1 MSTLLSSLSVGVMF
15 GLSAGFAPGPLL
27 TLVITQ
33 TLQHNTKEGVIVA
46 AAPLMTD
53 VPIVLISFFI
63 LYNLSTLGPTL
74 GIIAAVGGL
83 YVLYLAYETLKTGPV
98 KVNTSLIQP
107 KSLRKGA
114 VVNALNPHPYLFW
127 ATVGIPFI
135 LKTQQNHPIAPWLF
149 IFTFYLFLIGSK
161 VSIALIVGRF
171 RTFLEGKIYLYMLRG
186 LGAVLAVFAFFLLW
200 DALVHFRL
208 VQN

>member
-1 MSTLLSSLSVGVMF
+1 MLSALLVGVMF

-33 TLQHNTKEGVIVA
+33 TLQHSTKEGIMVA
-46 AAPLMTD
+46 AAPVITD

-63 LYNLSTLGPTL
+63 LYNLSSLGPTL

-83 YVLYLAYETLKTGPV
+83 FVLYLAYETLKTGPV
-98 KVNTSLIQP
+98 KVDTSLIQP

-127 ATVGIPFI
+127 ATVGVPFI
-135 LKTQQNHPIAPWLF
+135 LKSQQNDPIAPWLF

-161 VSIALIVGRF
+161 VSIALIVGKF
-171 RTFLEGKIYLYMLRG
+171 RTFLEGKIYLYMMRG
-186 LGAVLAVFAFFLLW
+186 LGAVLAGFAIFLLW
-200 DALVHFRL
+200 DALVLFGL

>member
-1 MSTLLSSLSVGVMF
+1 MLSALLVGVMF

-27 TLVITQ
+27 TLVVTQ
-33 TLQHNTKEGVIVA
+33 TLQHSTKEGIMVA
-46 AAPLMTD
+46 AAPVITD

-63 LYNLSTLGPTL
+63 LYNLSSLGPTL

-114 VVNALNPHPYLFW
+114 AVNALNPHPYLFW
-127 ATVGIPFI
+127 ATVGVPFI
-135 LKTQQNHPIAPWLF
+135 LKTQQNDPISPWLF

-161 VSIALIVGRF
+161 VMIALIVGKF
-171 RTFLEGKIYLYMLRG
+171 RTFLEGKIYLYMMRA
-186 LGAVLAVFAFFLLW
+186 LGAVLAGFAIFLLW

>member
-1 MSTLLSSLSVGVMF
+1 MLSAVLVGVMF

-46 AAPLMTD
+46 AAPLITD

-63 LYNLSTLGPTL
+63 LYNLSSLGPTL

-127 ATVGIPFI
+127 ATVGVPFI
-135 LKTQQNHPIAPWLF
+135 LKTQQSDPIAPWLF
-149 IFTFYLFLIGSK
+149 IFSFYLLLIGAK
-161 VSIALIVGRF
+161 VLIALIVGRF
-171 RTFLEGKIYLYMLRG
+171 RTFLEGKIYLYMMRG
-186 LGAVLAVFAFFLLW
+186 LGAVLAGFAIFLLW

>member
-1 MSTLLSSLSVGVMF
+1 MLSALLVGVMF

-46 AAPLMTD
+46 AAPVMTD

-63 LYNLSTLGPTL
+63 LNELSTLGPTL
-74 GIIAAVGGL
+74 GVIAAVGGL
-83 YVLYLAYETLKTGPV
+83 YVLYLAYETIRTGPV
-98 KVNTSLIQP
+98 RVNTSLIQP

-127 ATVGIPFI
+127 ATVGVPFI
-135 LKTQQNHPIAPWLF
+135 LKTQQNDPIAPWLF
-149 IFTFYLFLIGSK
+149 IFSFYLFLIGSK
-161 VSIALIVGRF
+161 VLIALIVGRF
-171 RTFLEGKIYLYMLRG
+171 RTFLEGKIYLFIMRG
-186 LGAVLAVFAFFLLW
+186 LGAVLAGFAMFLLW
-200 DALVHFRL
+200 DALVHFGL
-208 VQN
+208 VF